1 MKDLEEMDSPSACEA
16 QFDALPQQVAEERQG
31 MVQLHLFIIESQ
43 AKGQRAKHIPA
54 KTKAQDPPQG
64 KAQADAV
71 VPGVVKVS
79 NVLSSSHHHKQ
90 HHENSFKPRQKLF
103 HCCVTGENYYVIIS
117 IMQIMNSI
125 DWNYMTT
132 EQLLY
137 ILWTVVAS
145 KVRKHGLNTGQE
157 ARKD

>member
-1 MKDLEEMDSPSACEA
+1 MRDLEEMDSPSACEA

-43 AKGQRAKHIPA
+43 AKGHGAKHIPA
-54 KTKAQDPPQG
+54 KTEAQDPPQG

-90 HHENSFKPRQKLF
+90 HHENSFKQRQKLF

-117 IMQIMNSI
+117 IMQMMNLI
-125 DWNYMTT
+125 DWNYMT
-132 EQLLY
+132 
-137 ILWTVVAS
+137 
-145 KVRKHGLNTGQE
+145 
-157 ARKD
+157 

>member
-1 MKDLEEMDSPSACEA
+1 MKDLEEIDSPSACEA

-43 AKGQRAKHIPA
+43 AKGHGAKHIPA
-54 KTKAQDPPQG
+54 KTEAQDPPQG
-64 KAQADAV
+64 KTQADAV

-103 HCCVTGENYYVIIS
+103 LCCFTGEKYYVIIS

-125 DWNYMTT
+125 DWNYMTWAT
-132 EQLLY
+132 SLHTLDC
-137 ILWTVVAS
+137 
-145 KVRKHGLNTGQE
+145 RGL
-157 ARKD
+157 